1 MSVRAYIGLGA
12 NLGDRE
18 ATIDAALAAIGLIDG
33 VQLRVVSPLYE
44 TEPIGPPQPS
54 YLNGALSV
62 DTVLSAPELLRGLLA
77 VERRLGRV
85 RVATERNA
93 PRTIDLDLLLHGE
106 SIWREAEIEVPHPRL
121 LERAFVLV
129 PLLQI
134 APNLRHPVTGCLLA
148 SGSCLRSSFGIAVWR
163 PGQVFGGDLEQHP
176 RSRDLSKG
184 LAQ

>member
-1 MSVRAYIGLGA
+1 VSVSAYIGLGA
-12 NLGDRE
+12 NLGNRE
-18 ATIDAALAAIGLIDG
+18 ETIDAAVAAVGLIDG
-33 VQLRVVSPLYE
+33 VELRAVSALYE
-44 TEPIGPPQPS
+44 TEPIGPPQPR

-85 RVATERNA
+85 RVETERNA

-106 SIWREAEIEVPHPRL
+106 SIWREADIEVPHPRL

-129 PLLQI
+129 PLLEI

-148 SGSCLRSSFGIAVWR
+148 SSPSIRSSSSIALWR
-163 PGQVFGGDLEQHP
+163 AGQVFVGDLEQHP